1 MGYLHRG
8 SLVLVNRLDAEAL
21 KKRLNRKTGTF
32 LGVII
37 GIERFWLNS
46 SGVGCVF
53 YIPVLSIIGF
63 VIYKIVKK
71 VM

>member
-21 KKRLNRKTGTF
+21 NKRFNRKTGTF
-32 LGVII
+32 LGVIT

-46 SGVGCVF
+46 SGVGFGVYRF
-53 YIPVLSIIGF
+53 I
-63 VIYKIVKK
+63 KIVIAKRCGFR
-71 VM
+71 